1 VAGRLLGRWG
11 LGFVVAAT
19 SAALVGFTGFAAPA
33 GATGSKASSAATGTA
48 ARQPVRVMTYN
59 ILELSA
65 DGRHEGSGTVAPW
78 SERKPAAVALIK
90 AANPD
95 VVAIQEG
102 SDWVGRPRGARQI
115 DSLRAALGG
124 VYALSHTEISPSQ
137 PHFFRT
143 GVYILYKKA
152 EYKPYGRAW
161 HWGIGNQ
168 HWAAYQLLE
177 NRQTGARFLFVS
189 THLLVGDGAADDR
202 IRERETKTLLGEAGA
217 FAAAHHV
224 PVVYGGD
231 FNSDHNARHAFNGPA
246 IAMREANDTDT
257 FNAAKTRSLGR
268 YNSAN
273 QYMRRPP
280 EFGDHIDYVF
290 TSPDVTVQSWRMVMR
305 LHHGHLVGVIPS
317 DHNPVVANLQFP
329 Y

>member
-1 VAGRLLGRWG
+1 MVGRLLGRWG
-11 LGFVVAAT
+11 LGCVVVAT
-19 SAALVGFTGFAAPA
+19 SAALVGFTGFGAPA
-33 GATGSKASSAATGTA
+33 AATGSKAPGAAAGA
-48 ARQPVRVMTYN
+48 SARQPVRVMTYN

-78 SERKPAAVALIK
+78 SQRKRGAVALIK

-115 DSLRAALGG
+115 DSLQAALGG
-124 VYALSHTEISPSQ
+124 VYALSHTEIAPSQ

-152 EYKPYGRAW
+152 VYKPYGRAW
-161 HWGIGNQ
+161 HWAIGNQ
-168 HWAAYQLLE
+168 RWAAYQLLE
-177 NRQTGARFLFVS
+177 NRQTHARFLFVS
-189 THLLVGDGAADDR
+189 THLLVGDGAVDDR
-202 IRERETKTLLGEAGA
+202 IRERETKTLLSKAGA
-217 FAAAHHV
+217 FAAVHHV
-224 PVVYGGD
+224 SVIYGGD

-257 FNAAKTRSLGR
+257 FNAAQTRSLGR

-280 EFGDHIDYVF
+280 KFGDHIDYVF
-290 TSPDVTVQSWRMVMR
+290 TSPDVTVKSWRMVMR

-317 DHNPVVANLQFP
+317 DHNPVVANLLFP